1 MGGLASDF
9 LKKRSI
15 IIVIMLVLAIPSLW
29 IFSESP
35 NSELVNALL
44 MSVVGFFVGGA
55 ANIISATITADLGR
69 QDAIK
74 GNKEGLSTVTG
85 IVDGTGSVGA
95 ALGQLLVPL
104 IQEKF
109 NWFYV
114 FYLFISLVCIY
125 IIHIFIHLN
134 DLFIIFF
141 FKLIVCID
149 KFVYITFV
157 L

>member
-1 MGGLASDF
+1 
-9 LKKRSI
+9 
-15 IIVIMLVLAIPSLW
+15 MLVLAIPSLW

-44 MSVVGFFVGGA
+44 MSVVGFFIGGV

-85 IVDGTGSVGA
+85 IVDGTGSIGA

-125 IIHIFIHLN
+125 IYINHIFIHLN
-134 DLFIIFF
+134 DLFVFFF
-141 FKLIVCID
+141 FKIIVCID
-149 KFVYITFV
+149 KFLYITFV

>member
-1 MGGLASDF
+1 
-9 LKKRSI
+9 
-15 IIVIMLVLAIPSLW
+15 MLVLAIPSLW

-44 MSVVGFFVGGA
+44 MSVVGFFIGGV

-85 IVDGTGSVGA
+85 IVDGTGSIGA

-125 IIHIFIHLN
+125 IHKSYFTS
-134 DLFIIFF
+134 
-141 FKLIVCID
+141 FK
-149 KFVYITFV
+149 
-157 L
+157 